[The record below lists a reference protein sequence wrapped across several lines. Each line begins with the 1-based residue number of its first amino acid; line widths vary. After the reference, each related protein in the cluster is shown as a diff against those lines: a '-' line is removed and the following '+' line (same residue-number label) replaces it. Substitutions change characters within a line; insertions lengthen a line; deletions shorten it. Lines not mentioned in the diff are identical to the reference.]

1 VYALSPNSG
10 TFGSR
15 DWKVMPEF
23 TATLAWQI
31 RPNVTARV
39 GYSFILLNGVMRAAD
54 QVDQTINPNLFPGGS
69 GVGPLVP
76 LFPGVRSD
84 VWVQSVN
91 FGLEFV
97 Y

>member
-1 VYALSPNSG
+1 
-10 TFGSR
+10 
-15 DWKVMPEF
+15 
-23 TATLAWQI
+23 
-31 RPNVTARV
+31 
-39 GYSFILLNGVMRAAD
+39 
-54 QVDQTINPNLFPGGS
+54 VDQTINPNLFPGGS